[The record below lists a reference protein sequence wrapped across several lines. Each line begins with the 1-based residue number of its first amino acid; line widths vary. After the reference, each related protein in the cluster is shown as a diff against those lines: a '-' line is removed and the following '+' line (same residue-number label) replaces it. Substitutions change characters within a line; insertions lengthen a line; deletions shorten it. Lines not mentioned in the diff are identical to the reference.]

1 MPSIV
6 ICQLL
11 GNNSLDA
18 ASLFIIIFQWT
29 TPPHG
34 HVTVQSKACYAT
46 LPPLASP
53 GPGRSEGEV
62 DELCA
67 LLADDGL
74 LVAAGDVVPR
84 HAVLNIGAENVNQF
98 DIDTFDIFDINTF
111 DIGFR

>member
-1 MPSIV
+1 MDKSTT
-6 ICQLL
+6 
-11 GNNSLDA
+11 
-18 ASLFIIIFQWT
+18 WT
-29 TPPHG
+29 CYSTK
-34 HVTVQSKACYAT
+34 QACYAT

>member
-1 MPSIV
+1 M
-6 ICQLL
+6 
-11 GNNSLDA
+11 
-18 ASLFIIIFQWT
+18 IIFQWT
-29 TPPHG
+29 TPPH
-34 HVTVQSKACYAT
+34 VIYSTKQACYAL

-53 GPGRSEGEV
+53 CPGRSEGEV